1 MPFFLSGEAVANARN
16 LSRLC
21 LLRTLLIAVL
31 LAGVLLA
38 ELVHGIPLLHDGAI
52 VLAIALLA
60 VFNAWTLWRLKRGGE
75 VSEEVLFG
83 QLLVDVLLV
92 TLVLYRTGGATN
104 PFISWYLVPLAIAAA
119 TLRLGFTIVLALLT
133 LSTYSLLLYHYVPF
147 APFGGMQ
154 AGQAV
159 TLMADDP
166 HLHHTMTLQSH
177 DHEAGRGFNL
187 HVFGMWLSFVLS
199 AALITFF
206 VTRMSHALREQ
217 DRLLAEQHERLL
229 QREQV
234 VSLGAL
240 AAGVA
245 HSLGTPLSTMAVIAR
260 EIENSIADD
269 SPLREEVATLRRQ
282 LALCRN
288 ILGDLRS
295 DAEAQEA
302 RQSLSRF
309 LHQLTE
315 RMEVLHPGL
324 QFFLEMNA
332 PDCDIRPPALLSQV
346 LTSLLDNAAQA
357 AHSMV
362 RFSLR
367 HDGEHCVMDI
377 CDDGPGIA
385 PEVLARLGQPF
396 VSSKHEGLGLGYFLS
411 HASVNQM
418 GGHIRVQQQVGGGT
432 HTELQLPWSVICREE
447 VC

>member
-1 MPFFLSGEAVANARN
+1 MPFVLSGEAAANARN

-21 LLRTLLIAVL
+21 LLRTLLIAAL
-31 LAGVLLA
+31 LVGAVLA
-38 ELVHGIPLLHDGAI
+38 ELVHVIPLLRDGTVVLAI
-52 VLAIALLA
+52 VLLAI
-60 VFNAWTLWRLKRGGE
+60 FNAWTLWRLKRGGD
-75 VSEEVLFG
+75 VSEELLFG

-119 TLRLGFTIVLALLT
+119 TLRPGFTIVLALLA

-147 APFGGMQ
+147 TPFGGMQ
-154 AGQAV
+154 AGPAL
-159 TLMADDP
+159 TLLADDP
-166 HLHHTMTLQSH
+166 HLHHAMTLQPH
-177 DHEAGRGFNL
+177 DHEVGRGFNL
-187 HVFGMWLSFVLS
+187 HIFGMWLSFVLS

-217 DRLLAEQHERLL
+217 DRRLAEQHERLL

-245 HSLGTPLSTMAVIAR
+245 HSLGTPLSTMTVIVR
-260 EIENSIADD
+260 EMENTITDD
-269 SPLREEVATLRRQ
+269 SPLREDVVILRRQ
-282 LALCRN
+282 LGLCRN

-295 DAEAQEA
+295 DAEAQDA
-302 RQSLSRF
+302 SQSLSRF

-315 RMEVLHPGL
+315 RMEVLHPHL
-324 QFFLEMNA
+324 KFFLEMNA
-332 PDCDIRPPALLSQV
+332 PDCDIHPPALLSPV

-357 AHSMV
+357 AHSTV

-367 HDGEHCVMDI
+367 HDGGHCVMDI
-377 CDDGPGIA
+377 RDDGPGIA

-418 GGHIRVQQQVGGGT
+418 GGHIRVRQQADGGT
-432 HTELQLPWSVICREE
+432 HTELQLPWSVICRDEAS
-447 VC
+447 